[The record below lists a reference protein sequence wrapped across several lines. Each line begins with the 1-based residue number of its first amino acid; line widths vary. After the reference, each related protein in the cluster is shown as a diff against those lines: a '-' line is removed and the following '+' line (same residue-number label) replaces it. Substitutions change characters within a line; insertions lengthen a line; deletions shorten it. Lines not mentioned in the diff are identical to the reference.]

1 MSAQRCRW
9 MLIELRGSLLNLICV
24 WVFAFSLLVAVSRR
38 KKKVRHLV
46 LSLADSRVT
55 KVMKRPASTY
65 ISACAVNTSPPANHL
80 VPWDAGDA
88 FTCFGSRRGWIRVWP
103 AGLNWHF
110 RAEQIFLIV
119 IVPLRMRHDLLG
131 FATGSHHFFSR
142 MRRDGLSCHNWIEGI
157 YPLGGGDN
165 KTLYFSA
172 NRYYYN
178 NVFVIISLFFSLS
191 HLFHWLC
198 TVKIFHWTIDIFSKV
213 ADSLA
218 LSPGY
223 GESV

>member
-1 MSAQRCRW
+1 MSAQRCCW

-24 WVFAFSLLVAVSRR
+24 RVFAFSLLVAVSRR

-46 LSLADSRVT
+46 LSLTESRVT
-55 KVMKRPASTY
+55 KVMIRPASTY
-65 ISACAVNTSPPANHL
+65 ISACVVNTSPPANQSCSLRCWRCFYLLL
-80 VPWDAGDA
+80 V
-88 FTCFGSRRGWIRVWP
+88 FKLCSNGSRRGWIRVWP

-110 RAEQIFLIV
+110 RAEQIFFFFCTLKNAAW
-119 IVPLRMRHDLLG
+119 PSWLRHGL
-131 FATGSHHFFSR
+131 APFFSR

-191 HLFHWLC
+191 L
-198 TVKIFHWTIDIFSKV
+198 I
-213 ADSLA
+213 SLVV
-218 LSPGY
+218 Y
-223 GESV
+223 R